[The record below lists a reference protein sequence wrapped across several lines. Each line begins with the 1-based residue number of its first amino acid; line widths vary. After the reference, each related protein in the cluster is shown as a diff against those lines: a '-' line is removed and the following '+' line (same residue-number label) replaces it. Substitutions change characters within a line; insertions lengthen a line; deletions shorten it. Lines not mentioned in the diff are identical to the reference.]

1 MKKLKKH
8 FLAATLVLALGA
20 AVYLNWSLSTTKQT
34 SKVLGESKYVNAT
47 LTTETTAS
55 KSKTSN
61 SSNTS
66 TQNTSNSKSKTDT
79 TSSSQKSKST
89 ENNTSKLSA
98 KELEFFAQAETK
110 RKQTQDE
117 IIDKANQ
124 ILELEST
131 SENERTEAQLQ
142 VAGVIK
148 NFTLQDTIETTLV
161 AKGLSKAI
169 CYVNDQGCIVGVLKS
184 ELNDSTTMI
193 IKATV
198 QSVTNIDFDKITIIT
213 V

>member
-47 LTTETTAS
+47 LSTETVANKS
-55 KSKTSN
+55 KSA
-61 SSNTS
+61 NTA

-161 AKGLSKAI
+161 AKGLTKAI

>member
-47 LTTETTAS
+47 LTTETVANKS
-55 KSKTSN
+55 KSA
-61 SSNTS
+61 NTA
-66 TQNTSNSKSKTDT
+66 TQKTSNSKSKTDT